1 MLNKEINNLAIQV
14 KAILESEE
22 RSYIDKNQKIDIYN
36 HIMNEATSMMRQKPK
51 NKVIIDQRK
60 IDRAEFNYYYNKWR
74 ENTLIFSDLN
84 VVYKDP
90 NYKKIEQMGRRA
102 LPFIYEKLKI
112 DYNLII
118 HAVPVIYNQNISEG
132 NGFISQDKYLKL
144 CLEKIEKEGDV

>member
-60 IDRAEFNYYYNKWR
+60 IDRAEFNYYYNNECSESLAQVFANFMIEFEQTKN
-74 ENTLIFSDLN
+74 ENL
-84 VVYKDP
+84 
-90 NYKKIEQMGRRA
+90 
-102 LPFIYEKLKI
+102 
-112 DYNLII
+112 
-118 HAVPVIYNQNISEG
+118 
-132 NGFISQDKYLKL
+132 
-144 CLEKIEKEGDV
+144 